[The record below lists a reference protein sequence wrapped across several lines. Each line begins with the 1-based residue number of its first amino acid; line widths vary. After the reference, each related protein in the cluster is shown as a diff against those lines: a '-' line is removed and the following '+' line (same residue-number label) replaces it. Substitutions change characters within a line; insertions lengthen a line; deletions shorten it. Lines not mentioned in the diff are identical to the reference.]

1 MLFWIVYALIG
12 ILVGVLIGWLITI
25 GTRRRLKHQ
34 NRLLQAIT
42 TQIPAGLFYQDLN
55 KPDLFFTSQALALA
69 LNLKTPIKW
78 AQILAALSADS
89 ATKLNQ
95 AYQQL
100 HAHGTAFSLS
110 LTTLSSS
117 HFIVSGTIINTPKQ
131 QGLLIT
137 FQDISDL
144 TRQLHLSTLM
154 EHHKNIL
161 ANALDSFGF
170 PLFIRDS
177 KGLTFF
183 ANKAVTQ
190 EKVDTLNDL
199 SWLSLPFQ
207 SDDNFYTLT
216 YGQETKTEE
225 ELNRILSNMLTAQ
238 RRLCEQLPC
247 AVCLFNAAGQ
257 LLACSDSFSELWHL
271 DKKWIQS
278 EPSYEDYLDA
288 IQDNGLLSRVADFAN
303 YKKQQ
308 REKFA
313 CLSEPHQ
320 LFLYL
325 PDGKI
330 IRRTMIPYVQGCVIL
345 IDENQTNTKK

>member
-1 MLFWIVYALIG
+1 MLIWVISGLVG
-12 ILVGVLIGWLITI
+12 ILVGVLIGWMITI

-34 NRLLQAIT
+34 NRLLQTIV
-42 TQIPAGLFYQDLN
+42 TQIPVGLFYQDFTN
-55 KPDLFFTSQALALA
+55 KDSVFTSQNLALS

-78 AQILAALSADS
+78 AHLIDSFSVESAK
-89 ATKLNQ
+89 KLNY

-100 HAHGTAFSLS
+100 QQKGTSFSLS
-110 LTTLSSS
+110 LSTVTSFY
-117 HFIVSGTIINTPKQ
+117 FIASGVVIQTPKQ
-131 QGLLIT
+131 HGLLIT
-137 FQDISDL
+137 FQDITDL
-144 TRQLHLSTLM
+144 TRQLHLSSLI
-154 EHHKNIL
+154 EQHKNIL

-177 KGLTFF
+177 KGLTFV

-207 SDDNFYTLT
+207 SDDHFYTLT

-225 ELNRILSNMLTAQ
+225 ELNHILSNMLVAQ
-238 RRLCEQLPC
+238 RRLCEQLPS
-247 AVCLFNAAGQ
+247 AICLFNSSGQ
-257 LLACSDSFSELWHL
+257 LLACSDAFAELWHL

-278 EPSYEDYLDA
+278 EPSYEDYWDA

-313 CLSEPHQ
+313 CLSDVSQ

-325 PDGKI
+325 PNGQI
-330 IRRTMIPYVQGCVIL
+330 IQRTMIPYVQGCVIL
-345 IDENQTNTKK
+345 IDENQTGTKK